1 MSTSS
6 TPPDHHRRPRRSTRR
21 AAAALAVVV
30 AGSLIPAAASATP
43 AQKTPSASGWA
54 DSAYRGSVDVVR
66 AKKPAADPAQQLSG
80 VVFNDKDQDSHQD
93 RGERGIAGTKVSN
106 GRIVTTTDANGR
118 YTVPVY
124 ENMTVF
130 VTQPRGFQVPVD
142 GDNVAQFSYHHL
154 PEGSPELKYGGIQ
167 PTGALPKAVNF
178 PLAKDPGTA
187 ASEQHCLIGG
197 DIQTYD
203 QKEVEYA
210 RQGAF
215 GDLAQRTDYTSC
227 GALFIGDVVGNDL
240 SLYPQTRELT
250 GMLNGPARFLPGNHD
265 IDFDAT
271 DSAHSFDTFKQN
283 LGPEYYSY
291 DTGKTHVIALN
302 TVEYPMKVPAA
313 KGDYKG
319 SIDPQQLEWLR
330 RDIANTP
337 KDKLIVLA
345 SHIPI
350 LDFADQEF
358 SQHQVKQAQEIYGML
373 KGRKAVEVAGHTH
386 SLENLRTGDS
396 TAGWRETFGV
406 KKLPFPH
413 LTAGAIAGDWF
424 SGPLTEAGYP
434 TAVQRDGALPGV
446 LTLDIKGNKFT
457 ERFTVRGDDD
467 DQMALG
473 LNTPRY
479 RDWYEANETNKGK
492 APAFDT
498 PHEVSRADLGDDSW
512 LTVNVFMGSTGSKVV
527 ASIDGKRAR
536 KATRTQQMQ
545 GEAQNVGA
553 EFSDPAATQVQLV
566 HGGSLA
572 DRSMHLWRLRLPE
585 SLKPGKHTASV
596 TTTDIHG
603 RSFTEKLK
611 FTVTD

>member
-1 MSTSS
+1 MSTTS
-6 TPPDHHRRPRRSTRR
+6 TPPDNHHQRSSLRRT
-21 AAAALAVVV
+21 AGALAVVL
-30 AGSLIPAAASATP
+30 AGSLIPASALAAPEQKP
-43 AQKTPSASGWA
+43 ASTTEWSDA
-54 DSAYRGSVDVVR
+54 AYRGSVDVVR
-66 AKKPAADPAQQLSG
+66 ATKSSADDAQQLSG
-80 VVFNDKDQDSHQD
+80 VVFNDRDQDSHQD
-93 RGERGIAGTKVSN
+93 RGERGIAGAKVSN
-106 GRIVTTTDANGR
+106 GRTVTTTDANGR

-130 VTQPRGFQVPVD
+130 VTQPRGYQVPVD
-142 GDNVAQFSYHHL
+142 EDNVAQFSYHHL
-154 PEGSPELKYGGIQ
+154 PEGSPDLKYGGLE
-167 PTGALPKAVNF
+167 PTGKLPKAVNF

-187 ASEQHCLIGG
+187 AAEQHCLIGG
-197 DIQTYD
+197 DVQTYN

-302 TVEYPMKVPAA
+302 TVEYPTQLPAA
-313 KGDYKG
+313 RGDYKA
-319 SIDPQQLEWLR
+319 SLDPQQLEWLR
-330 RDIANTP
+330 QDIGNTP
-337 KDKLIVLA
+337 KDKLVVLA
-345 SHIPI
+345 AHIPL
-350 LDFADQEF
+350 LDFADQEL
-358 SQHQVKQAQEIYGML
+358 SQHQVKQAKEIYSML

-386 SLENLRTGDS
+386 SLENLRAGDS
-396 TAGWRETFGV
+396 TAGWKDTYGI

-446 LTLDIKGNKFT
+446 LTLDIQGNKFT
-457 ERFTVRGDDD
+457 ERFTVRGTDGS

-479 RDWYEANETNKGK
+479 RDWFNTNVENKGK
-492 APAFDT
+492 ASAFES
-498 PHEVSRADLGDDSW
+498 PLEVSRSDLQDNTW
-512 LTVNVFMGSTGSKVV
+512 LTANVFMASTGSKVV
-527 ASIDGKRAR
+527 ASIDGKRAG
-536 KATRTQQMQ
+536 KPARTQQMQ

-553 EFSDPAATQVQLV
+553 EFSDPAAAQVQLV

-596 TTTDIHG
+596 TTTDVHG
-603 RSFTEKLK
+603 RDFTEKLE